1 MADKILMLALSP
13 TMETGTI
20 AHWNKHEGDNVSS
33 GDVLCEVETDKATMD
48 YESTVE
54 GKLIKIVA
62 QEGTSVKVGD
72 LIAIAGKDGEDVSSL
87 LTKPAASKQ
96 GKEKN
101 VSEPVKETER
111 AYETPHEQRQ
121 DGRRIKA
128 SPLAREIAIRNGVDL
143 NRIEG
148 SGPQGRI
155 VKDDVERSIEQKSSQ
170 VSSLAP
176 VLIAGG
182 ASRKIPLTEKRKA
195 IARRLS
201 ESMFTAPHYYM
212 TVSVGVDTLM
222 EARKKVNARR
232 ETKISMNAFL
242 IKLLAEVLRKHPTML
257 SSWNGDSI
265 VQYGSVD
272 IAVAVAQKDGLITP
286 VIRNCESKGI
296 LGIDSEL
303 KELVT
308 KARENKLLPEEYTGC
323 SFTISNLGSYGIRQ
337 FTAII
342 NPPASAILAVG
353 EIFKEV
359 VFDENEEEMARSTM
373 LLTLSCDHRV
383 IDGAV
388 AALFA
393 ADLKACMEDPMAA
406 LL

>member
-62 QEGTSVKVGD
+62 PEGASVKVGD

-87 LTKPAASKQ
+87 LSKPAPEQ
-96 GKEKN
+96 GKVKK
-101 VSEPVKETER
+101 VSEPVKETP
-111 AYETPHEQRQ
+111 AQYETPHEQGL
-121 DGRRIKA
+121 DGKRVKA
-128 SPLAREIAIRNGVDL
+128 SPLAREIAARNGLDL
-143 NRIEG
+143 NSLEG
-148 SGPQGRI
+148 TGPSGRI
-155 VKDDVERSIEQKSSQ
+155 VKEDVERALAQKPAAVPSA
-170 VSSLAP
+170 VP
-176 VLIAGG
+176 EMIARGTSG
-182 ASRKIPLTEKRKA
+182 KIPLTEKRKV

-201 ESMFTAPHYYM
+201 ESMFTAPHFYM

-222 EARKKVNARR
+222 EARKKVNAHR
-232 ETKISMNAFL
+232 ESKISMNAFL
-242 IKLLAEVLRKHPTML
+242 IKLVAEVLHKHPPMI

-265 VQYGSVD
+265 LQHGSVD

-296 LGIDSEL
+296 VAIDSEL

-323 SFTISNLGSYGIRQ
+323 TFTISNLGSYGIRQ

-353 EIFKEV
+353 EIFKEI
-359 VFDENEEEMARSTM
+359 VFDENDEEMARSTM

-393 ADLKACMEDPMAA
+393 ADLKRCIEDPMAA